1 MQHATSNVGRT
12 GHQSAVIVVLLDMID
27 ANMLA
32 NSLCTKTIEY
42 LVVSNAFY
50 YGCSVANDVR
60 ASYSA
65 DTMLYRHPFHR
76 LYSGGAKNRNGRTFV
91 DRMMMYH
98 RLQLNFLTFSHFR
111 IQIIQI
117 YLGGRVFVGFLAVFE
132 LF

>member
-60 ASYSA
+60 ASTVQKPCYTA
-65 DTMLYRHPFHR
+65 FHFTA
-76 LYSGGAKNRNGRTFV
+76 YTEA
-91 DRMMMYH
+91 
-98 RLQLNFLTFSHFR
+98 
-111 IQIIQI
+111 
-117 YLGGRVFVGFLAVFE
+117 E
-132 LF
+132 LKIGMEELS

>member
-65 DTMLYRHPFHR
+65 DTMLYRLPFHR

-91 DRMMMYH
+91 DRMMYH

-117 YLGGRVFVGFLAVFE
+117 YLGGEGFCRFSRC
-132 LF
+132 F